1 MYNELLGLS
10 YKKTITMKNLLFAI
24 TLLLC
29 LNITA
34 QELPKKSKFFVRV
47 YNNEGKKIAKGKIL
61 KITDST
67 LVLKKGRSSIKVASN
82 EISYLKTKRSNY
94 HNALLGA
101 VGGVGLALATS
112 NSESTLSTPTN
123 RGTILF
129 FESLAGAILGYGIGY
144 ITTIF
149 KNSKQYIIG
158 GDAQKWQGF
167 KEDMLSPQ

>member
-1 MYNELLGLS
+1 
-10 YKKTITMKNLLFAI
+10 MKHLLFAI

-67 LVLKKGRSSIKVASN
+67 LVLKKGRSSIKVPSN

-101 VGGVGLALATS
+101 AGGLGLFLATTKIHKDCYLCADPGRLRFV
-112 NSESTLSTPTN
+112 NSVV
-123 RGTILF
+123 
-129 FESLAGAILGYGIGY
+129 GAILGYGIGY

-149 KNSKQYIIG
+149 KNSKLYIIG